1 MGTYEGI
8 IPNELYT
15 LFNSFITSFD
25 VQGTLLKELISVA
38 TTKDKYEYI
47 LSCLTDDEADKY
59 NFYSIDIHMT
69 SDVFNDILEDSN
81 PTHYEIKEETIDSE
95 YVELIKKPI
104 GDIVLDDI

>member
-8 IPNELYT
+8 ISNDLYT
-15 LFNSFITSFD
+15 QLNSFITNFD

-38 TTKDKYEYI
+38 TTKDDEYI
-47 LSCLTDDEADKY
+47 LSCLTEDESDKN

-69 SDVFNDILEDSN
+69 YDLFNDILEDSD
-81 PTHYEIKEETIDSE
+81 PTHYEIKEETVDSE

-104 GDIVLDDI
+104 GDIILEDI